1 MINERLKSLRDAM
14 KKEGISWCMIP
25 TCDYHG
31 SEYLADFFKVRD
43 YFSGFTGSA
52 GTLVVGPSEAFLFTD
67 GRYFIQA
74 AKQLEGSLI
83 KLMKMGEPGVPKVT
97 ELIINSI
104 EEGQKLGFDGRV
116 VDSETGLI
124 LEEGLKDKNCSV
136 IYDFDPTKGIWNER
150 PTLVYNCPFILDEKI
165 AGESVA
171 SKLERIRTKMDEKG
185 VDTHIITALDDIAWI
200 LNMRGK
206 DVENNPVF
214 FSFLTITKD
223 NVVLYA
229 NILDEDILSYLE
241 KNNIELQKYDDF
253 FEKGIQRV
261 NICTK
266 EGLLL
271 DKTGTSYKIIKAINS
286 SIRIVDELNISTYMK
301 AIKNKA
307 EIENIKIANIKDGAA
322 VVRFDRWL
330 KSAIDNNE
338 KLTEMTVSQ
347 KLASFREENE
357 SYIEPSFDTIAAF
370 GYHGAIV
377 HYEPTEQTDIP
388 IGRDSFLLID
398 SGGQYAEGTTDV
410 TRTYGIGEV
419 ASKLKHDYTLVLKAN
434 LKLLN
439 FKFMKGCRG
448 NHLDVVARDF
458 FWSEGRDYKHGT
470 GHGIGAL
477 LNVHEGPNSIRWN
490 IPEGKQPGVIYE
502 PGMVTSDEPGIY
514 IENEY
519 GIRTETDMLC
529 VELETNEYGTFYGFE
544 PLTYVPIDKKP
555 IEIEY
560 MSDQEIKWLNDY
572 HMVVRE
578 KLSPMLQG
586 DDLDY
591 LIDVTSPISK

>member
-1 MINERLKSLRDAM
+1 MINERLTKLRGKM
-14 KKEGISWCMIP
+14 SKEGISWCMIP

-31 SEYLADFFKVRD
+31 SEYLADYYKVRD
-43 YFSGFTGSA
+43 FFSGFTGSA
-52 GTLVVGPSEAFLFTD
+52 GTLVVSQNDAYLFTD

-74 AKQLEGSLI
+74 ADQLKGSSI
-83 KLMKMGEPGVPKVT
+83 QLMKMGEPGVPKVT

-104 EEGQKLGFDGRV
+104 NKGEKLGFDGRV
-116 VDSETGLI
+116 VDSETGLNFEKE
-124 LEEGLKDKNCSV
+124 LEAKECSV
-136 IYDFDPTKGIWNER
+136 IYDFDPTEGIWEDR
-150 PTLVYNCPFILDEKI
+150 PGLVYNKPFILDVKV
-165 AGESVA
+165 AGESVK
-171 SKLERIRTKMDEKG
+171 SKIERIRLKMDEKKAD
-185 VDTHIITALDDIAWI
+185 VHIVTALDDIAWI
-200 LNMRGK
+200 LNMRGN

-214 FSFLTITKD
+214 FAFLVITD
-223 NVVLYA
+223 NKVVLYA
-229 NILDEDILSYLE
+229 NIDDRDILSYLAQNDIEIE
-241 KNNIELQKYDDF
+241 KYEEF
-253 FEKGIQRV
+253 FEKGMQSV

-266 EGLLL
+266 NGILL
-271 DKTGTSYKIIKAINS
+271 DKTGANYKIIKAIGSN
-286 SIRIVDELNISTYMK
+286 IAVIDEMNPSTYMK
-301 AIKNKA
+301 AIKNEC

-330 KSAIDNNE
+330 KEAIANNE
-338 KLTEMTVSQ
+338 NLTELSVSQ

-377 HYEPTEQTDIP
+377 HYEPTAETDIP
-388 IGRDSFLLID
+388 IGRNSFLLID

-419 ASKLKHDYTLVLKAN
+419 AAKLKHDYTLVLKAN

-448 NHLDVVARDF
+448 NHLDIVARDF

-477 LNVHEGPNSIRWN
+477 LNVHEGPNNIRWN

-502 PGMVTSDEPGIY
+502 PGMVTSDEPGVY

-560 MSDQEIKWLNDY
+560 LSDEEIRWLNNY
-572 HMVVRE
+572 HMTVRE
-578 KLSPMLQG
+578 KLAPMLQG
-586 DDLDY
+586 KDLEY
-591 LIDVTSPISK
+591 LMDATEPLKR